1 MECDYLVIGGG
12 SSGSVMASRLS
23 EDGSKRVVLLEAGGT
38 GASWVVKTP
47 AAVAAMLPT
56 RLNNWAFETVPQAGL
71 NGRRGYQP
79 RGKMLGGSSGMN
91 AMVYVRGQPQDYDD
105 WAAQGNPGWSYQD
118 VLPYFIRSEDNQQ
131 FGLPWHG
138 QAGPLKVSA
147 LQSDNPF
154 QQHFLQAAAE
164 AGFRLNSDFNGASQE
179 GLGVYQVTQVNGER
193 CSAARAYLH
202 PHLGKRHN
210 LQVLCNA
217 QVTRLRFEGKRAV
230 AVEFFQDGVL
240 RTIKVNAE
248 VLLCAGAIQSPQ
260 ILMLSGIGPA
270 KQLQEFGIPV
280 VHDLAGVGQNFHDH
294 PDFVL
299 KYRSASRDL
308 LGVSLTGS
316 LRLAKDLWRYRRIRR
331 GLLSSN
337 GAECG
342 GFLRS
347 SAAVT
352 RPDLQLHFVIALLED
367 HARKIRYGHGFA
379 CHVCV
384 LRPRSRGSIQ
394 LASPDPLAAPLI
406 DPAFLSDDDDVQTL
420 LAGYKLTRKLM
431 TAPALQA
438 QALEALN
445 HADSDAEIIALLR
458 EGTDT
463 VYHPVGSCKMGVDAM
478 AVVDPQLRV
487 HGIEGLRVIDASVM
501 PSVVSGNTN
510 APCIMMAEKA
520 VDMMRQAQA

>member
-1 MECDYLVIGGG
+1 MECDYLIIGGG
-12 SSGSVMASRLS
+12 SAGSVMAGRLS
-23 EDGSKRVVLLEAGGT
+23 EDSNKQVILLEAGGT
-38 GASWVVKTP
+38 GDSWVVNTP

-91 AMVYVRGQPQDYDD
+91 AMVYVRGQAEDYDD
-105 WAAQGNPGWSYQD
+105 WAAAGNPGWSFRD
-118 VLPYFIRSEDNQQ
+118 VLPYFLRSEDNQQ

-138 QAGPLKVSA
+138 QGGPLKVSA

-154 QQHFLQAAAE
+154 QQHFLKAVTETGLPLSQ
-164 AGFRLNSDFNGASQE
+164 DFNAASQE
-179 GLGVYQVTQVNGER
+179 GLGLYQVTQVNGER
-193 CSAARAYLH
+193 CSAARAYLQ
-202 PHLGKRHN
+202 PHLGKRAN
-210 LQVLCNA
+210 LTVLCQA
-217 QVTRLRFEGKRAV
+217 QVTRIRFAEKRAV
-230 AVEFFQDGVL
+230 AVEFFQNGVL
-240 RTIKVNAE
+240 RSIKVRAE

-270 KQLQEFGIPV
+270 RHLQQFGIPV
-280 VHDLAGVGQNFHDH
+280 QHDLAGVGQNFHDH
-294 PDFVL
+294 PDYVL

-308 LGVSLTGS
+308 LGVSATGS
-316 LRLAKDLWRYRRIRR
+316 LRLAKEFWRYQRIRR
-331 GLLSSN
+331 GMLSSN

-347 SAAVT
+347 KAELE

-394 LASPDPLAAPLI
+394 LASPDPLSAPLI
-406 DPAFLSDDDDVQTL
+406 DPAFLREDEDVQTL
-420 LAGYKLTRKLM
+420 LAGYKLTRQLM
-431 TAPALQA
+431 AAPALQQHVSA
-438 QALEALN
+438 VSEQAG
-445 HADSDAEIIALLR
+445 SDDEIIALLR
-458 EGTDT
+458 AGTDS
-463 VYHPVGSCKMGVDAM
+463 VYHPAGSCKMGSDAM

-487 HGIEGLRVIDASVM
+487 HGVQGLRVIDASIM
-501 PSVVSGNTN
+501 PMLVSGNTN
-510 APCIMMAEKA
+510 APSIMIAEKA
-520 VDMMRQAQA
+520 VDLIRTAH